1 MSSEKK
7 QSLQCCQTSKNQL
20 SCIAP
25 ASSPLDLTREK
36 KPESNQIYSQKPLP
50 TGPKT
55 RITIHFDVGFPNA
68 LYVRGEGA
76 DLSWDKGHLLK
87 NVKSDEWIWETNKPF
102 TTCQF
107 KILINDYEYEIGD
120 NHLLTCGASVHYT
133 PKFH

>member
-7 QSLQCCQTSKNQL
+7 SSIQCCQTHKTQQPETPTALTNQTKEPKL
-20 SCIAP
+20 LAKEP
-25 ASSPLDLTREK
+25 QP
-36 KPESNQIYSQKPLP
+36 QKPLP
-50 TGPKT
+50 MGPKT

-68 LYVRGEGA
+68 LYLRGEGA
-76 DLSWDKGHLLK
+76 DLSWEKGLLLK
-87 NVKSDEWIWETNKPF
+87 NVKADEWIWETNKPF